1 MTHKNG
7 SSNYFSMPRRSVLLG
22 ACAALIGACGGA
34 NEPADTAAGA
44 RPEIEQAER
53 ALVGGAAAQGANP
66 TSPAG
71 RTDRTG
77 WTGRGGAAA
86 KAGGAPPALTSN
98 IIALVDGQPVTV
110 DEFTRAFPLETLER
124 MPDYLR
130 RQYAG
135 FIQQL
140 IENRVMAVAAEHEDF
155 SDDPAYQAELEEAV
169 RQVKMRYY
177 YARHV
182 SAGVRV
188 SDEDVKQYYQ
198 KHLKEYSVPDRLRVR
213 HILVEVKRG
222 AHPAEVS
229 NAYNRAVELRQRI
242 QEGEPFATL
251 ALNESSCPSRT
262 QGGDLGYVQRGQLV
276 PEVERAAFALRG
288 NELSPVI
295 QSEFGYHIVQVT
307 DRVAGR
313 RRTLEEVRDEIRDR
327 LIQERERARYQEVL
341 QQLTNTYK
349 VIRNEQVIQELVHRR
364 W

>member
-1 MTHKNG
+1 MTHKSG
-7 SSNYFSMPRRSVLLG
+7 SNNYFSRPRRSVLIG

-34 NEPADTAAGA
+34 KEPAKPGAGPA
-44 RPEIEQAER
+44 RAEIEQAER
-53 ALVGGAAAQGANP
+53 ALVGGAAVQAARP
-66 TSPAG
+66 TSPMRPSPTR
-71 RTDRTG
+71 RTSPTG
-77 WTGRGGAAA
+77 GTA
-86 KAGGAPPALTSN
+86 KAGGTPPALTSN

-140 IENRVMAVAAEHEDF
+140 IENRVLAVAAEHEDF
-155 SDDPAYQAELEEAV
+155 SDDPAYQAELDEAV

-182 SAGVRV
+182 SAGVNV
-188 SDEDVKQYYQ
+188 SEEEVKQYYQ
-198 KHLKEYSVPDRLRVR
+198 KHLKEYTVPDRLRVR

-229 NAYNRAVELRQRI
+229 NAYNRAVEIRQRI

-251 ALNESSCPSRT
+251 ALNASSCPSRT

-327 LIQERERARYQEVL
+327 LVQERERARYQEVL

-349 VIRNEQVIQELVHRR
+349 VIRNEHVIQELVHRR

>member
-1 MTHKNG
+1 
-7 SSNYFSMPRRSVLLG
+7 MPRRSVVIG
-22 ACAALIGACGGA
+22 ICAALIGACGGA
-34 NEPADTAAGA
+34 KEPAAGPA
-44 RPEIEQAER
+44 RPAAAPAPATEAAQTASPAQIEQAEE
-53 ALVGGAAAQGANP
+53 ALLVGAAGTGARRAQ
-66 TSPAG
+66 PAVA
-71 RTDRTG
+71 R
-77 WTGRGGAAA
+77 
-86 KAGGAPPALTSN
+86 AGVRAQLTSN
-98 IIALVDGQPVTV
+98 VIALVNGQPVTV

-135 FIQQL
+135 FIEQL
-140 IENRVMAVAAEHEDF
+140 IENRVLAAAAEHEDF
-155 SDDPAYQAELEEAV
+155 SQEPGYEAELAEAV
-169 RQVKMRYY
+169 RQVNMRYY

-182 SAGVRV
+182 SAGVQV
-188 SDEDVKQYYQ
+188 SEEDVKQYYE
-198 KHLKEYSVPDRLRVR
+198 KHVKEYSVPDRLRVR

-229 NAYNRAVELRQRI
+229 NAYERAVEIRQRI
-242 QEGEPFATL
+242 REGEPFATL

-288 NELSPVI
+288 NELSPVVR
-295 QSEFGYHIVQVT
+295 SEFGYHIVQVT

-327 LIQERERARYQEVL
+327 LVQERERARYQELL
-341 QQLTNTYK
+341 QELTNTYQ